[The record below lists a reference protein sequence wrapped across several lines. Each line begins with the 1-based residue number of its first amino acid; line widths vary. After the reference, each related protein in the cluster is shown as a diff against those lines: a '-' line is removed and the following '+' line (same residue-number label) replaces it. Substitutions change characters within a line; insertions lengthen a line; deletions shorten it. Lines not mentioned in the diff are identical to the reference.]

1 MALKSDEKISD
12 ALGIEHVPESKTEI
26 MVPEEKGKEV
36 LAKGAD
42 AEQDYQLARETF
54 HTIIKKGHTAIEEL
68 SFIANQTE
76 SARVYEVLATLMKT
90 LGDATKDLYDLQKKT
105 KELHGITS
113 ERPVDQTQVHV
124 DKAVFVGTTAELLKK
139 VKNNENV

>member
-12 ALGIEHVPESKTEI
+12 ALGIEHIPESKTEV
-26 MVPEEKGKEV
+26 MVPEKDKAV
-36 LAKGAD
+36 AVHAAD

-54 HTIIKKGHTAIEEL
+54 HNIIKKGHTAIEEL

-90 LGDATKDLYDLQKKT
+90 MGDASKDLYDLQKKT
-105 KELHGITS
+105 KELHGITT

-139 VKNNENV
+139 VRNNENV